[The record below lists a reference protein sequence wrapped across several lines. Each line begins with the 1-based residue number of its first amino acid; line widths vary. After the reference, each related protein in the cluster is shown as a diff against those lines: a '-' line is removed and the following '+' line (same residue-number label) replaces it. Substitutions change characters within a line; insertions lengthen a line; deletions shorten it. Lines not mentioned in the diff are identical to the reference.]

1 MKYINSPYKSICPI
15 CSHFDNKLLYKVTS
29 KEAAAQFLV
38 TQNLSNDQHAVD
50 ILDNKIAELWNGKI
64 AGVVAC
70 GNCGFVFADPFIAGD
85 YEFYNLIPHATAE
98 SPEIWKWE
106 FDKTYK
112 KITEIALAQKDLNLI
127 EIGASTGDFIK
138 RIAHLISKKNILCLE
153 HSEIGVKSI
162 RKAGIE
168 AHTWDFH
175 DLISKKEFSKK
186 FDIICLFQVLEHLD
200 KLEDTL
206 KTFNFI
212 AKPSAHLFIGVP
224 NGEKIQFNEAH
235 NALLDIPPNHIGR
248 YNKKSFE
255 YLGSRHGWE
264 IEEVAVEPYTA
275 LDVMKTVMYS
285 QSLKKLQY
293 PATNPTTLD
302 NIKQYIG
309 IKYLRLRALFMHKY
323 LGETLWVHFRKS
335 D

>member
-1 MKYINSPYKSICPI
+1 
-15 CSHFDNKLLYKVTS
+15 LYKVSS

-38 TQNLSNDQHAVD
+38 TQNLSNDQHAVNV
-50 ILDNKIAELWNGKI
+50 LDNKIAELWNSKI
-64 AGVVAC
+64 AAVVAC
-70 GNCGFVFADPFIAGD
+70 DNCNFVFADPFIAGD

-98 SPEIWKWE
+98 SPENWKWE
-106 FDKTYK
+106 FDKTYR
-112 KITEIALAQKDLNLI
+112 KITEIALAQKNLNLI

-138 RIAHLISKKNILCLE
+138 RIANLISKKNILCLE

-175 DLISKKEFSKK
+175 DLTSKKEFSKK

-200 KLEDTL
+200 KLEDTF

-224 NGEKIQFNEAH
+224 NGRKIQFNETH

-255 YLGSRHGWE
+255 YLGGRHGWE
-264 IEEVAVEPYTA
+264 IEEVAIEPYTA

-293 PATNPTTLD
+293 SATNPTTLD
-302 NIKQYIG
+302 KIKQYIG
-309 IKYLRLRALFMHKY
+309 IKYLRLQALFMHRY
-323 LGETLWVHFRKS
+323 LGEALWVHFRKS